1 MIILKVLLMIL
12 LYLFLFL
19 IALILLLLISP
30 IKGYGRF
37 DVKHVYFKG
46 SYFFGLIRITYEEKK
61 AKLRLFGFK
70 VKMEASKDKESDK
83 DQGVDV
89 DEKLEDA
96 PENKKKK
103 RAFKR
108 PSKEVILLAL
118 KYIKTIIKKIAPK
131 KVRLSL
137 KLGLDDPY
145 YTEMMHIVS
154 IFLFMPLNKIKN
166 YNLSFTPVH
175 DDIAIDYSGEAL
187 INFSIMS
194 LLLPSIRF
202 FLRKPIREYLG
213 IKLSFKRKK
222 SKLALKEPT

>member
-1 MIILKVLLMIL
+1 MII

-19 IALILLLLISP
+19 IALLLLLLISP

-37 DVKHVYFKG
+37 DVKQVYFKG
-46 SYFFGLIRITYEEKK
+46 SYFFGLIRITYEDQK

-70 VKMEASKDKESDK
+70 IKMDNTKDKDPDK
-83 DQGVDV
+83 DDKEDVDI
-89 DEKLEDA
+89 DEKLDEA
-96 PENKKKK
+96 KEKKKKK
-103 RAFKR
+103 RSFKR

-118 KYIKTIIKKIAPK
+118 RYIKTIIKKIAPK
-131 KVRLSL
+131 KARLSL
-137 KLGLDDPY
+137 TLGLDDPY
-145 YTEMMHIVS
+145 YTEMMHIIS

-166 YNLSFTPVH
+166 YNFSFTPVH

-194 LLLPSIRF
+194 LILPTIRF

-213 IKLSFKRKK
+213 IKLSFKRKT
-222 SKLALKEPT
+222 SKVTLKESA